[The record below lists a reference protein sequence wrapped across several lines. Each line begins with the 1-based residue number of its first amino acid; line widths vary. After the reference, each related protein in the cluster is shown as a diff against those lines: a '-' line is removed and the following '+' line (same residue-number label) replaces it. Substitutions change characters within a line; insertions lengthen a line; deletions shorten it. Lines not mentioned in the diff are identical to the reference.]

1 MAFRRATIL
10 ALIMVASAAS
20 AWVPAAP
27 FATKSSL
34 HQQGRRSAPLRLVE
48 FTTGNDDELSP
59 WASTTTSST
68 RSEFLNTAFV
78 VSVAGSISG
87 AALFSAPLP
96 AVARGRA
103 TLEQQYE
110 RYAPRIRA
118 GGTFYATDLKKLVAT
133 ADFAG
138 VTLALAEPPSRQKAD
153 LTQPDAGVA
162 ARARQAGQF
171 SNARVL
177 VAADLWA
184 ASFSESSISVKTKA
198 MQEAVSKV
206 REVVEE
212 MQKVARLGSG
222 EEKAGGLF
230 GLGAKKVDKNEC
242 AKKLRELYVQGGNAW
257 NEYILASN
265 DNLPLQF
272 DRFEFIK

>member
-1 MAFRRATIL
+1 MTRMASQFATIL
-10 ALIMVASAAS
+10 GLMMAASAAS
-20 AWVPAAP
+20 AWVLAP
-27 FATKSSL
+27 SVTQSSIY
-34 HQQGRRSAPLRLVE
+34 HHARRSAPLRLVKNE
-48 FTTGNDDELSP
+48 EQVSP
-59 WASTTTSST
+59 CCATTTSGT
-68 RSEFLNTAFV
+68 RSDFLNAAFV
-78 VSVAGSISG
+78 ASVAGISIST
-87 AALFSAPLP
+87 AALVTTPLP
-96 AVARGRA
+96 AMARGRA

-138 VTLALAEPPSRQKAD
+138 VAAALAEPPSRQKAD

-162 ARARQAGQF
+162 ACARQAGQF

-184 ASFSESSISVKTKA
+184 ASFSESSISVKTKS
-198 MQEAVSKV
+198 MQEAVNKV
-206 REVVEE
+206 RDVVEE

-272 DRFEFIK
+272 DRFDFIK

>member
-1 MAFRRATIL
+1 MMVGLTTIL
-10 ALIMVASAAS
+10 MMAAS
-20 AWVPAAP
+20 TSAWIGGAP
-27 FATKSSL
+27 SSIRSSSL
-34 HQQGRRSAPLRLVE
+34 VRLSRLGTTSDEPTHLSA
-48 FTTGNDDELSP
+48 T
-59 WASTTTSST
+59 TTTSNSNGNVST
-68 RSEFLNTAFV
+68 RMEFMKTTLLAASV
-78 VSVAGSISG
+78 V
-87 AALFSAPLP
+87 ALPHP
-96 AVARGRA
+96 AHARGRA

-118 GGTFYATDLKKLVAT
+118 GSTFYATDLKKLVAT

-138 VTLALAEPPSRQKAD
+138 IAAALAEPPSRQKTD

-184 ASFSESSISVKTKA
+184 ASFSESSISSKTKR
-198 MQEAVSKV
+198 MQEAVSRV
-206 REVVEE
+206 REIVEE

-222 EEKAGGLF
+222 EEKAGGLLF

-257 NEYILASN
+257 NEFILASN

-272 DRFEFIK
+272 DRFDFVK